1 MLKPA
6 ILPALCL
13 FFFTAPSWG
22 QSAEP
27 AAPISSPS
35 AASAASA
42 ASADP
47 ASADP
52 EAAPGQILVVGQKPG
67 PGMWK
72 VTKGDHVLWIFGT
85 YSPLPIKM
93 DWRSHEV
100 EAVIGRSQ
108 EYLAPP
114 SSRVAASYFQMALA
128 LPSLIGVNKN
138 PNDALLRDV
147 LPADVYARWLPLK
160 EKYLPKNKERDRPIF
175 VANELFS
182 AAMKQAGLTSS
193 TDVRNQVEKIV
204 DQKKLK
210 VTRSVHELKVDNPRQ
225 LIKEFK
231 KSSIDDVTCFSNTL
245 KRLETDIDAMRVR
258 ANAWAKGDI
267 DALRKLDFNE
277 QESCSNAIRNSAVLR
292 DHPAF
297 QGAEERHRAMWLANA
312 EAALARNASTFA
324 VLSMKDLLD
333 PKGLMAL
340 LAAKGYTVEQP
351 E

>member
-1 MLKPA
+1 MLKLA
-6 ILPALCL
+6 ILPVLCLALC
-13 FFFTAPSWG
+13 TAPAIA
-22 QSAEP
+22 QSLDA
-27 AAPISSPS
+27 AAPE
-35 AASAASA
+35 A
-42 ASADP
+42 
-47 ASADP
+47 P
-52 EAAPGQILVVGQKPG
+52 EQILVVGQKPG

-72 VTKGDHVLWIFGT
+72 VSKDEHVLWIFGT

-114 SSRVAASYFQMALA
+114 VTKLEMSYFQTALA
-128 LPSLIGVNKN
+128 LPSLIGINKN
-138 PNDALLRDV
+138 PDDATLRDV
-147 LPADVYARWLPLK
+147 LPAEVYARWLPLK

-182 AAMKQAGLTSS
+182 AAMKQAGLTTS
-193 TDVRNQVEKIV
+193 TDVRMQVEKMV

-210 VTRSVHELKVDNPRQ
+210 VTRTVNELKVDNPRQ
-225 LIKEFK
+225 LIKDFK
-231 KSSIDDVTCFSNTL
+231 KSQLDDLACFSATL

-267 DALRKLDFNE
+267 DAIRKLNFDE
-277 QESCSNAIRNSAVLR
+277 QESCSNVIRNSAVLR
-292 DHPAF
+292 EHPAF
-297 QGAEERHRAMWLANA
+297 QGAEERHRAKWLANA
-312 EAALARNASTFA
+312 EAALARNTSTFA

-333 PKGLMAL
+333 PKGLMAT

>member
-1 MLKPA
+1 MLKLA
-6 ILPALCL
+6 ILPVLCLALC
-13 FFFTAPSWG
+13 TAPAIA
-22 QSAEP
+22 QSLDA
-27 AAPISSPS
+27 AAPE
-35 AASAASA
+35 A
-42 ASADP
+42 
-47 ASADP
+47 P
-52 EAAPGQILVVGQKPG
+52 EQILVVGQKPG

-72 VTKGDHVLWIFGT
+72 VSKDEHVLWIFGT

-114 SSRVAASYFQMALA
+114 VTKLEMSYFQTALA
-128 LPSLIGVNKN
+128 LPSLIGINKN
-138 PNDALLRDV
+138 PDDATLREV
-147 LPADVYARWLPLK
+147 LPAEVYARWLPLK

-182 AAMKQAGLTSS
+182 AAMKQAGLTTS
-193 TDVRNQVEKIV
+193 TDVRMQVEKMV

-210 VTRSVHELKVDNPRQ
+210 VTRTVNELKVDNPRQ
-225 LIKEFK
+225 LIKDFK
-231 KSSIDDVTCFSNTL
+231 KSQLDDLACFSATL

-267 DALRKLDFNE
+267 EAIRKLNFDE
-277 QESCSNAIRNSAVLR
+277 QESCSNVIRNSAVLR
-292 DHPAF
+292 EHPAF
-297 QGAEERHRAMWLANA
+297 QGAEERHRAKWLANA
-312 EAALARNASTFA
+312 EAALVRNTSTFA

-333 PKGLMAL
+333 PKGLMAT

>member
-1 MLKPA
+1 MLKLA
-6 ILPALCL
+6 ILPVLCLALCA
-13 FFFTAPSWG
+13 APAIA
-22 QSAEP
+22 QTLDAATP
-27 AAPISSPS
+27 AAP
-35 AASAASA
+35 
-42 ASADP
+42 
-47 ASADP
+47 
-52 EAAPGQILVVGQKPG
+52 EQILVVGQKPG

-72 VTKGDHVLWIFGT
+72 VSKDEHVLWIFGT

-114 SSRVAASYFQMALA
+114 VTKLEMSYFQTALA
-128 LPSLIGVNKN
+128 LPSLIGINKN
-138 PNDALLRDV
+138 PDDATLREV
-147 LPADVYARWLPLK
+147 LPAEVYARWLPLK

-182 AAMKQAGLTSS
+182 AAMKQAGLTTS
-193 TDVRNQVEKIV
+193 TDVRMQVEKMV

-210 VTRSVHELKVDNPRQ
+210 VTRTVNELKVDNPRQ
-225 LIKEFK
+225 LIKDFK
-231 KSSIDDVTCFSNTL
+231 KSQLDDLACFSATL

-267 DALRKLDFNE
+267 EAIRKLNFDE
-277 QESCSNAIRNSAVLR
+277 QESCSNVIRNSAVLR
-292 DHPAF
+292 EHPAF
-297 QGAEERHRAMWLANA
+297 QGAEERHRAKWLANA
-312 EAALARNASTFA
+312 EAALARNTSTFA

-333 PKGLMAL
+333 PKGLMAV

>member
-1 MLKPA
+1 MLKLA
-6 ILPALCL
+6 ILPVLCLALC
-13 FFFTAPSWG
+13 TAPAIA
-22 QSAEP
+22 QSIDA
-27 AAPISSPS
+27 AAPE
-35 AASAASA
+35 A
-42 ASADP
+42 
-47 ASADP
+47 P
-52 EAAPGQILVVGQKPG
+52 EQILVVGQKPG

-72 VTKGDHVLWIFGT
+72 VSKDEHVLWIFGT

-114 SSRVAASYFQMALA
+114 VTKLEMSYFQTALA
-128 LPSLIGVNKN
+128 LPSLIGINKN
-138 PNDALLRDV
+138 PDDATLRDV
-147 LPADVYARWLPLK
+147 LPAEVYARWLPLK

-182 AAMKQAGLTSS
+182 AAMKQAGLTTS
-193 TDVRNQVEKIV
+193 TDVRMQVEKMV

-210 VTRSVHELKVDNPRQ
+210 VTRTVNELKVDNPRQ
-225 LIKEFK
+225 LIKDFK
-231 KSSIDDVTCFSNTL
+231 KSQLDDLACFSATL

-267 DALRKLDFNE
+267 EAIRKLNFDE
-277 QESCSNAIRNSAVLR
+277 QESCSNVIRNSAVLR
-292 DHPAF
+292 EHPAF
-297 QGAEERHRAMWLANA
+297 QGAEERHRAKWLANA
-312 EAALARNASTFA
+312 EAALARNTSTFA

-333 PKGLMAL
+333 PKGLMAV

>member
-1 MLKPA
+1 MRKIA

-13 FFFTAPSWG
+13 ALCAAPSWAQTET
-22 QSAEP
+22 QSPDP
-27 AAPISSPS
+27 AAPP
-35 AASAASA
+35 AASASA
-42 ASADP
+42 
-47 ASADP
+47 
-52 EAAPGQILVVGQKPG
+52 EAAPEQIVVVGQKPG

-72 VTKGDHVLWIFGT
+72 VSKDDHVLWIFGT

-114 SSRVAASYFQMALA
+114 VSRVEASYFQMALA

-138 PNDALLRDV
+138 PDDATLRDV
-147 LPADVYARWLPLK
+147 LPAEVYARWLPLK

-182 AAMKQAGLTSS
+182 AALKQAGLTSS
-193 TDVRNQVEKIV
+193 TDVRKQVEKIV
-204 DQKKLK
+204 DQNKLK
-210 VTRSVHELKVDNPRQ
+210 VTRTVNELKVDNPRQ
-225 LIKEFK
+225 LIKDFK
-231 KSSIDDVTCFSNTL
+231 KSQLDDVACFSNTL

-258 ANAWAKGDI
+258 ANAWAKGNI
-267 DALRKLDFNE
+267 DVIRKLDFTE

-312 EAALARNASTFA
+312 EAALARNTSTFA

-333 PKGLMAL
+333 PTGL
-340 LAAKGYTVEQP
+340 LAMLAAQGYTVEQP

>member
-1 MLKPA
+1 MLKFA

-13 FFFTAPSWG
+13 ALCAAPSFA
-22 QSAEP
+22 QT
-27 AAPISSPS
+27 
-35 AASAASA
+35 
-42 ASADP
+42 ADP
-47 ASADP
+47 A
-52 EAAPGQILVVGQKPG
+52 AAPAATTAASSDEAPVAPEQILVVGQKPG

-72 VTKGDHVLWIFGT
+72 VSKDEHVLWIFGT
-85 YSPLPIKM
+85 YSPLPVKM

-114 SSRVAASYFQMALA
+114 VTKVEASYFKMALA

-138 PNDALLRDV
+138 PDDALLRDV
-147 LPADVYARWLPLK
+147 LPAEVYARWLPLK

-182 AAMKQAGLTSS
+182 AALKQAGLTSS
-193 TDVRNQVEKIV
+193 TDVRKQVEKIV
-204 DQKKLK
+204 DQNKLK
-210 VTRSVHELKVDNPRQ
+210 VTRTVNEVKIDNPRQ
-225 LIKEFK
+225 LIKDFK
-231 KSSIDDVTCFSNTL
+231 KSQLDDVACFSNTL

-267 DALRKLDFNE
+267 DAIRKLDFNE
-277 QESCSNAIRNSAVLR
+277 QQSCSNAIRNSAVLR

-312 EAALARNASTFA
+312 EAALAKNSSTFA
-324 VLSMKDLLD
+324 VLAMKDLLD
-333 PKGLMAL
+333 PKGLMAM

>member
-1 MLKPA
+1 MLKFA
-6 ILPALCL
+6 LLPALCL
-13 FFFTAPSWG
+13 ALCAAPSFA
-22 QSAEP
+22 QT
-27 AAPISSPS
+27 
-35 AASAASA
+35 
-42 ASADP
+42 ADP
-47 ASADP
+47 A
-52 EAAPGQILVVGQKPG
+52 AAPAATTAASSDEAPVAPEQILVVGQKPG

-72 VTKGDHVLWIFGT
+72 VSKDEHVLWIFGT
-85 YSPLPIKM
+85 YSPLPVKM

-114 SSRVAASYFQMALA
+114 VTKVEASYFKMALA

-138 PNDALLRDV
+138 PDDALLRDV
-147 LPADVYARWLPLK
+147 LPAEVYARWLPLK

-182 AAMKQAGLTSS
+182 AALKQAGLTSS
-193 TDVRNQVEKIV
+193 TDVRKQVEKLV
-204 DQKKLK
+204 DQHKLK
-210 VTRSVHELKVDNPRQ
+210 VTKTVNELKIDNPRQ
-225 LIKEFK
+225 LIKDFK
-231 KSSIDDVTCFSNTL
+231 KSQLDDVACFSNTL

-258 ANAWAKGDI
+258 ANAWAKGDL
-267 DALRKLDFNE
+267 DAIRKLDFNE

-312 EAALARNASTFA
+312 EAALAKNSSTFA

-333 PKGLMAL
+333 PKGLMAM

>member
-1 MLKPA
+1 MLKFA

-13 FFFTAPSWG
+13 ALCAAPSLA
-22 QSAEP
+22 QTADPAAAPAPTTAASSDEPP
-27 AAPISSPS
+27 AAP
-35 AASAASA
+35 
-42 ASADP
+42 
-47 ASADP
+47 
-52 EAAPGQILVVGQKPG
+52 EQILVVGQKPG

-72 VTKGDHVLWIFGT
+72 VSKGEHVLWIFGT
-85 YSPLPIKM
+85 YSPLPVKM

-100 EAVIGRSQ
+100 EAVIKRSQ

-114 SSRVAASYFQMALA
+114 VSRVEASYFQMALA

-138 PNDALLRDV
+138 PDDALLRDV
-147 LPADVYARWLPLK
+147 LPAEVYARWLPLK

-175 VANELFS
+175 VANELSS
-182 AAMKQAGLTSS
+182 AALKQAGLTNS
-193 TDVRNQVEKIV
+193 TDVRKQVEKLV
-204 DQKKLK
+204 DQHKLK
-210 VTRSVHELKVDNPRQ
+210 VTKTVNELKIDNPRQ
-225 LIKEFK
+225 LIKDFK
-231 KSSIDDVTCFSNTL
+231 KSQLDDVACFSNTL

-267 DALRKLDFNE
+267 DAIRKLDFNE

-312 EAALARNASTFA
+312 EAALAKNSSTFA

-333 PKGLMAL
+333 PKGLMAML
-340 LAAKGYTVEQP
+340 SAKGYAVEQP